1 MADSFFYSVAG
12 KLTPM
17 SVIED
22 NAARTLLVRLLLVE
36 NNPGDRRLFEEYCK
50 DLTIPLHVVVEDTLE
65 KALQCVKEQRFDIL
79 FLNVFLEN
87 TYSLEAI
94 RNLREVLP
102 DVPIIVLFGLDNE
115 ALALQALRFGADD
128 CVSKA
133 ELNGTVLQRTIL
145 YSIERKNTLVYQTK
159 YLQLETIL
167 ASFLEHAWAISPQG
181 ETLYMSLGS
190 EAIYGYT
197 IKQFFNNANLWYEV
211 IHPDDKP
218 LLENY
223 WATLRELGRYELY
236 YRIIRADGN
245 IRLLHDR
252 ARAVYD
258 NQGNVLRFE
267 GLVRDRTDDLDP
279 AHQQRSS
286 QNSVASRQ

>member
-197 IKQFFNNANLWYEV
+197 IKQFFN
-211 IHPDDKP
+211 
-218 LLENY
+218 
-223 WATLRELGRYELY
+223 
-236 YRIIRADGN
+236 RIIRADGN